1 MALGRWPERTFPIS
15 KKKLTVAISQLYDQ
29 NVEYKVPSKWI
40 EEDSSEIKSYFY
52 LPSTTFYFKENPEE
66 MYFVTFIG
74 DDKMLVDSSKTII
87 AIRSV
92 NYGGGK
98 WFRYDD
104 ESPAEQVRIEKRFD
118 KEIISK
124 LELFTGT
131 DALKAQLGH

>member
-1 MALGRWPERTFPIS
+1 
-15 KKKLTVAISQLYDQ
+15 
-29 NVEYKVPSKWI
+29 VPGKWM
-40 EEDSSEIKSYFY
+40 EEDSAEIKSYFFM
-52 LPSTTFYFKENPEE
+52 PSMTFYFKENPEE

-74 DDKMLVDSSKTII
+74 DDTMLADTSKTII

-92 NYGGGK
+92 NYGVE